1 MDERRQSHRART
13 LRSGKI
19 LFNDRRS
26 VVDCTVRNLSG
37 EGACLQVAS
46 LVGIPASF
54 DLMIEGE
61 ASSRPCRMMWQSDN
75 RAGVAFRA
83 LRSEARP
90 GSDREQSDPAPGH
103 AGGDLLRNELIGLRA
118 GLDEVKFGVVLL
130 DAELRAQ
137 FINRAF
143 RKMWR
148 LADAKADSK
157 PAFVALMYHGRD
169 TRAYDV
175 PEDELDAYV
184 AERVAQV
191 KAGNPTPRD
200 LRLAN
205 GEVLRFQCTALPSGG
220 RMLSYTLVTDIV
232 RHSDELE
239 VLRAAL
245 DNVEHGIILLD
256 AQFHAQFMNRA
267 IRRLSGISDH
277 EADGKP
283 HVAQLVTGARFRNAY
298 GVGPDRLDDFIADR
312 LARIKAGDQA
322 PTDLR
327 VADGRTVR
335 CQCAIL
341 PGGGRML
348 TYTDV
353 TDLVRHAEE
362 LEKLATI
369 DGMTNLYNSRH
380 FLNLAQAEWGRFQRY
395 HRPLSLLVIDVD
407 RFKSIN
413 DRFGHDVGDRAIAHV
428 AGILQQGRR
437 SSDIVARLG
446 GDEFAML
453 LPETEVGQAR
463 IVAERLRE
471 AMAQC
476 PLAAD
481 GHQVPVMISIGLA
494 AATLSISGVS
504 ALIKASDQALYRAKS
519 GGRNRTIAAA
529 APPVGGYDVA
539 AE

>member
-1 MDERRQSHRART
+1 

-19 LFNDRRS
+19 LLNDKKS
-26 VVDCTVRNLSG
+26 LIDCTVRNLSRD
-37 EGACLQVAS
+37 GACLQVES
-46 LVGIPASF
+46 PVGIPASF

-61 ASSRPCRMMWQSDN
+61 EASRSCRLMWQSDH
-75 RAGVAFRA
+75 RMGVAFGPSQSA
-83 LRSEARP
+83 ARP
-90 GSDREQSDPAPGH
+90 GSEREQPHGPARAH
-103 AGGDLLRNELIGLRA
+103 AGGDLIRNELIGLRA
-118 GLDEVKFGVVLL
+118 ALDEAKFGVVLL

-175 PEDELDAYV
+175 AEDELDAYV
-184 AERVAQV
+184 AERVAHV

-205 GEVLRFQCTALPSGG
+205 GEVVRFQCTALPSGG
-220 RMLSYTLVTDIV
+220 RMLSYSFVTDIV
-232 RHSDELE
+232 RHADELE
-239 VLRAAL
+239 VLRTAL
-245 DNVEHGIILLD
+245 DNVEQGIILLD

-267 IRRLSGISDH
+267 VRQLSGISD
-277 EADGKP
+277 EQAERKP
-283 HVAQLVTGARFRNAY
+283 HFSQLVNGARFRNAY
-298 GVGPDRLDDFIADR
+298 GVRPGELDDFISS
-312 LARIKAGDQA
+312 RIALVKAGDPA

-327 VADGRTVR
+327 LGDGRTIR
-335 CQCAIL
+335 AQCAVL

-353 TDLVRHAEE
+353 SDLIRHAEE
-362 LEKLATI
+362 LERLATI
-369 DGMTNLYNSRH
+369 DGMTNVYNSRH

-395 HRPLSLLVIDVD
+395 HRPLSLLMIDVD

-428 AGILQQGRR
+428 ADILQQGRR
-437 SSDIVARLG
+437 SSDIVARTG

-453 LPETEVGQAR
+453 LPETDPGQAGV
-463 IVAERLRE
+463 VAERLRD
-471 AMAQC
+471 AMEQC
-476 PLAAD
+476 PLMVD
-481 GHQVPVMISIGLA
+481 GRSVPVTISIGLA
-494 AATLSISGVS
+494 GARLSMPGIN
-504 ALIKASDQALYRAKS
+504 ALIKSSDEALYRAKS
-519 GGRNRTIAAA
+519 GGRNQTAAA
-529 APPVGGYDVA
+529 APPAVGGYEVA